1 MNIKNHALQSKSYED
16 MSHIS
21 FTSYRDGYDY

>member
-1 MNIKNHALQSKSYED
+1 MNIKIHALQGKSYED
-16 MSHIS
+16 LLHVS